1 MVPNTVSTLKT
12 SFPGLMTTQDS
23 MDMSLFQDHST
34 LNHPMRCHS
43 TMSHTLNQ
51 PMRCH
56 TTMSHILNPN
66 IPLSLLSH
74 LRLLTILQLLTTR
87 PHPSTLSHLNQTT
100 VTTTT
105 TTTTTMSM
113 LMLMLSTLRRP
124 SSETSQFTTMKLNT
138 ALSKRN
144 RSSGGQG
151 MYQRHTSTLR
161 QKSST
166 KKMWKIG
173 TPPNMRS
180 STRKST

>member
-1 MVPNTVSTLKT
+1 MVPNTVSTLQT
-12 SFPGLMTTQDS
+12 SLTGLMTTQDS
-23 MDMSLFQDHST
+23 MVMSLSKDHST
-34 LNHPMRCHS
+34 LNQVMRCHA

-66 IPLSLLSH
+66 IPLSHLSL
-74 LRLLTILQLLTTR
+74 LRLLTTLQHLTTR
-87 PHPSTLSHLNQTT
+87 PLPITLSHQNQTT
-100 VTTTT
+100 ITA

-124 SSETSQFTTMKLNT
+124 SSETTQFTTMKLNT

-151 MYQRHTSTLR
+151 MYQKHTSTLR